1 MVPDPEN
8 WHLVDG
14 QLHLHHSKEGR
25 DKAVADPKPVI
36 AKAEETWKRLGESG
50 DAADA
55 ERQARAP

>member
-36 AKAEETWKRLGESG
+36 AKAEETWKRLGG
-50 DAADA
+50 GTADA
-55 ERQARAP
+55 DGQALAR